1 MDDAI
6 EIETAYT
13 EGYRVGK
20 QAATMQIL
28 DMLRVGP
35 VNLDGED
42 CYVFTE
48 SDLTYIKKT
57 VLGEA

>member
-1 MDDAI
+1 MDIHMAT
-6 EIETAYT
+6 EVAYKN
-13 EGYRVGK
+13 GYEAGK
-20 QAATMQIL
+20 QAATKQIL

-57 VLGEA
+57 VLGET